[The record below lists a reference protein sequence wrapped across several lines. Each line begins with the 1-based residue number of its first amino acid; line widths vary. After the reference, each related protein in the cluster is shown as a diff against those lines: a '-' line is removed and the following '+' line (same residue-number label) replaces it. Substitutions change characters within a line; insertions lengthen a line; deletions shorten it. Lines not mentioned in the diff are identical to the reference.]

1 MLPGVRFSV
10 QLPTDRV
17 SHGDEFVSAPAV
29 AEMARA
35 VEASG
40 FDACFVTDH
49 PFPGDRW
56 LAGGGHHSLDPFV
69 ALSFAAAATT
79 RLRVQTHVLVL
90 PYRNPF
96 LVAKAAASLDV
107 LSGGRLILGVS
118 AGYLKSEFAALGSE
132 FESRN
137 DLADEAIGALKA
149 AWTEEGVELSGRGFE
164 ARGNTMLPRPIQ
176 QPHPPIW
183 VGGNSKRAIRRAVEH
198 GDGWVPFPT
207 QPGGARF
214 VRTAALETLDDL
226 RERLAYL
233 REYAQSKG
241 RSRALDIALVPF
253 GLDMFARGPFDAGLL
268 REGTLQ
274 LEELGVTWVTLS
286 LPSRT
291 RAEYQAE
298 AERCGREVIA
308 KLNRD
313 ET

>member
-1 MLPGVRFSV
+1 MLRAVRFSV

-17 SHGDEFVSAPAV
+17 SRADEFVTGPAV

-56 LAGGGHHSLDPFV
+56 LAGGGHHTLDPFV

-107 LSGGRLILGVS
+107 LSG
-118 AGYLKSEFAALGSE
+118 SEFAALGSE

-137 DLADEAIGALKA
+137 DVADEAIRALKA
-149 AWTEEGVELSGRGFE
+149 AWSEEGVELSGRGFE
-164 ARGNTMLPRPIQ
+164 ARGNTMLPHPVQ

-183 VGGNSKRAIRRAVEH
+183 VGGNSRRAIRRAVEQ

-207 QPGGARF
+207 QPGGAHF
-214 VRTAALETLDDL
+214 VRTAALESVDDL

-233 REYAQSKG
+233 REYAHSMQ
-241 RSRALDIALVPF
+241 RNRALDIALVPF

-268 REGTLQ
+268 REGV
-274 LEELGVTWVTLS
+274 LELAELGVTWVTLS

-308 KLNRD
+308 KLTSD
-313 ET
+313 PA